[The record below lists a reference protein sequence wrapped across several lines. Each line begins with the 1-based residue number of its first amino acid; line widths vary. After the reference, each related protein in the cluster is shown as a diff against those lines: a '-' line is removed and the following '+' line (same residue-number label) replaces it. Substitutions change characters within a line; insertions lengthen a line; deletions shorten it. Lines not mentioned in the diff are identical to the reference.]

1 MKGFAHVYPMV
12 HELLGSNLA
21 DPSKLDLQD
30 SDESAVLQHMEI
42 FLEFWTPG
50 NLVIISNYLTIDQ
63 RLLKRCSLFS
73 RLFFFLIYWYLH
85 KIFSEWMMETKAAYF
100 WKACIH
106 HRNSPA
112 ESHDAFFGWMSQHR
126 SPLEK
131 VRLYHWKREE
141 MPTYIYIHTCFNVF

>member
-1 MKGFAHVYPMV
+1 MV

-50 NLVIISNYLTIDQ
+50 NLVIISNHYIDQ

-73 RLFFFLIYWYLH
+73 RLFFFSIHGYSH
-85 KIFSEWMMETKAAYF
+85 KIFSE
-100 WKACIH
+100 
-106 HRNSPA
+106 
-112 ESHDAFFGWMSQHR
+112 
-126 SPLEK
+126 
-131 VRLYHWKREE
+131 
-141 MPTYIYIHTCFNVF
+141 